1 MAIHQINPTSRELP
15 ASQKVQ
21 CHSALCL
28 QSGHTQQRV
37 HFAMTVFTSGIHKC
51 SSLQALLRKRDQTSL
66 DPQNIDWFTLLCYL
80 QNLGS
85 FPGCHFVDFF
95 FLLMLNIL
103 HSTCSI
109 WSMNYFSPHVIIHSF
124 SYEHEAVKLGSKCSW
139 EDTNAIISTLKTHN
153 NTHNY
158 ILKIHENKQVYQTFN

>member
-51 SSLQALLRKRDQTSL
+51 SSLQALLRKRDQTSP
-66 DPQNIDWFTLLCYL
+66 DPQNTDCFTLLCYL
-80 QNLGS
+80 QNLVS
-85 FPGCHFVDFF
+85 FPCSHFVDFF
-95 FLLMLNIL
+95 FTNAEYSTFYMQHMKHELFL
-103 HSTCSI
+103 STCDYSQ
-109 WSMNYFSPHVIIHSF
+109 FF
-124 SYEHEAVKLGSKCSW
+124 L
-139 EDTNAIISTLKTHN
+139 
-153 NTHNY
+153 
-158 ILKIHENKQVYQTFN
+158 